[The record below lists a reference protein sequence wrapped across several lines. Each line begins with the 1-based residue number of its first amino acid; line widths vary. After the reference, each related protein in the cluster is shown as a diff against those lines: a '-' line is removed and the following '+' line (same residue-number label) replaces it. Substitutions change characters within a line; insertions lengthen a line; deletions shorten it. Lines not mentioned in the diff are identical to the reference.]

1 MLHPRTAPGRPAAG
15 GCGPTTVGARP
26 PAAGTPGAAL
36 EPRPGGA
43 ARSGPV
49 VIGGFDGNESPPFVR
64 RQTFENSPIAW
75 RIGPVPVLTIVGAIG
90 TVFVIPLMYRLTRDT
105 AYSPN
110 LTSTVGTRRSRSST
124 SGPRGH
130 QYPPVGR
137 GGEGRVS
144 RQRSGAG
151 GGYVG
156 GPRAR
161 PRLGPG
167 RRATGPAGG
176 MLAGVEWTVHGEVTA
191 S

>member
-43 ARSGPV
+43 GP
-49 VIGGFDGNESPPFVR
+49 IWPCRNRRFRWQRISPVR

-110 LTSTVGTRRSRSST
+110 LTSTAGTRRSRSSR

-156 GPRAR
+156 GPRRR